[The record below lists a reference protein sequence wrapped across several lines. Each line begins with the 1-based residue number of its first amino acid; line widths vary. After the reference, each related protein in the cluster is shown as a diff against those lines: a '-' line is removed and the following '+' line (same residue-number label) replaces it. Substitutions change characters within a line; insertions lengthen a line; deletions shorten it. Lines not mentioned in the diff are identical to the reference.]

1 MRFEDLN
8 WMDIEQYLLKEKRVL
23 IVVGACEQHAYLS
36 LMTDTRIPQALADA
50 AAARTGVLIAPAI
63 NAGVSPYFL
72 DFPGTVSIRAT
83 TMMDLIEDYLR
94 SLYRQGFRQFVFL
107 NGHGGNIPA
116 KSRITEVANDLPELQ
131 ARWYDWWI
139 APTVLEVAKKHK
151 IKPSHANWLEAFPFT
166 IVTDEMPTDDKPV
179 PDLSTLASAS
189 VARQKIGDGSYG
201 GLYRADQLIMDEMFA
216 TALEDVLYLL
226 EF

>member
-8 WMDIEQYLLKEKRVL
+8 WMDIEKYLLEEKRVL

-63 NAGVSPYFL
+63 NTGVSPYFL

-139 APTVLEVAKKHK
+139 APTVLEVANKH
-151 IKPSHANWLEAFPFT
+151 
-166 IVTDEMPTDDKPV
+166 
-179 PDLSTLASAS
+179 
-189 VARQKIGDGSYG
+189 
-201 GLYRADQLIMDEMFA
+201 
-216 TALEDVLYLL
+216 
-226 EF
+226 